1 MTTNPKPSPNSN
13 EKQST
18 QPNIGEHSKNVFD
31 AMITEGLRCGGLH
44 LVASKGFGKSRLMF
58 SMADYIR
65 NLDETRVLIFDGSD
79 SWLYGFSQIPVFNVN
94 NEDIT
99 STNQKHT
106 LEFEHYSLNNWQ
118 LVQTALNSHD
128 DLLFRLRTRKPSK
141 RGFFIRTVINHLD
154 AIQREQRETLS
165 DNQPKKQ
172 IAYFIE
178 ESQDAFNC
186 RSTMRTEAEEFLT
199 VFNEARNQKQ
209 AFFTASQRLNDFS
222 KTIRTKQSYII
233 GRINS
238 EDITPQ
244 IRRIE
249 KLNNIDL
256 TTLALRNWFY
266 NGAVFVSP
274 VWIQNKKP
282 YIINSEIRKEF
293 NQPNQPINY
302 KLIPASDK
310 PKNKGLLRR
319 ILNALTVNSQNANYD
334 QTEQN
339 INEDSKGDFL
349 ALDDDDLIFS
359 EEK

>member
-1 MTTNPKPSPNSN
+1 MLN
-13 EKQST
+13 
-18 QPNIGEHSKNVFD
+18 
-31 AMITEGLRCGGLH
+31 EGLRCGGLH
-44 LVASKGFGKSRLMF
+44 LTASKGFGKSRLMF

-99 STNQKHT
+99 STNQKHS
-106 LEFEHYSLNNWQ
+106 LEIEHYSLNNWQ
-118 LVQTALNSHD
+118 LVKTALDNHQD
-128 DLLFRLRTRKPSK
+128 ILFRLRTRKPSK

-154 AIQREQRETLS
+154 AIQREQRETLA

-249 KLNNIDL
+249 KLYNVNL
-256 TTLALRNWFY
+256 TTLPLRNWFY
-266 NGAVFVSP
+266 NGEIFVSP
-274 VWIQNKKP
+274 QWTQHLKP
-282 YIINSEIRKEF
+282 FIINQEIRKTYST
-293 NQPNQPINY
+293 QPTFY
-302 KLIPASDK
+302 KSVPTSEH
-310 PKNKGLLRR
+310 KNKS
-319 ILNALTVNSQNANYD
+319 IFAKIINAIFPQTSTTQSSYD
-334 QTEQN
+334 QTDQN

-349 ALDDDDLIFS
+349 ALDEPDLIFS
-359 EEK
+359 EEE